1 MLHRFVQDFF
11 CERFVQ
17 DFNRLA
23 TCFAIA
29 VGLVDLPVSDD
40 EEDEDM
46 DDHDEIE
53 DDDDEE
59 EEEQGGG
66 SRKKAKAKEHAEQ
79 LRRLQEKVC
88 LRPLR
93 FLLCANLCNPS
104 LLFVAHC

>member
-1 MLHRFVQDFF
+1 MLHRFF
-11 CERFVQ
+11 Q
-17 DFNRLA
+17 DFNGLA
-23 TCFAIA
+23 TCFATA

-40 EEDEDM
+40 AEDEDM
-46 DDHDEIE
+46 DDEIE

-79 LRRLQEKVC
+79 LRRLQEKVR

-93 FLLCANLCNPS
+93 FLLCAKLCNPS